1 MDLFT
6 ALQTSVSGLQAQSYA
21 ISNISGNIA
30 NSQTTG
36 YKRIDTSFVDMMSE
50 TTPKREVAGSVLA
63 QSQLTN
69 TIAGNV
75 VASSVPTNMAISG
88 DGFFTVVQKTGDANG
103 PRPSAARTPT
113 RAGATSRRTR
123 TAT

>member
-36 YKRIDTSFVDMMSE
+36 YKRVDTSFVDMMSE

-69 TIAGNV
+69 TAAAEAGIRDADLAAESANLTKSQILLQAGIA
-75 VASSVPTNMAISG
+75 ALA
-88 DGFFTVVQKTGDANG
+88 QAN
-103 PRPSAARTPT
+103 SAPQQILTLLR
-113 RAGATSRRTR
+113 S
-123 TAT
+123 

>member
-1 MDLFT
+1 MDLFS

-36 YKRIDTSFVDMMSE
+36 YRRVDTSFVDLMSE
-50 TTPKREVAGSVLA
+50 SVPKREVAGSVLA

-69 TIAGNV
+69 TLAGNII
-75 VASSVPTNMAISG
+75 ASSVPTNMAING
-88 DGFFTVVQKTGDANG
+88 QGFFTVVQKTGDANG
-103 PRPSAARTPT
+103 AASFGGTT
-113 RAGATSRRTR
+113 ATSSTGPAV
-123 TAT
+123 T

>member
-36 YKRIDTSFVDMMSE
+36 YKRVDTSFVERADQHVDQRHGLLHGGAE
-50 TTPKREVAGSVLA
+50 
-63 QSQLTN
+63 
-69 TIAGNV
+69 
-75 VASSVPTNMAISG
+75 
-88 DGFFTVVQKTGDANG
+88 DG
-103 PRPSAARTPT
+103 
-113 RAGATSRRTR
+113 
-123 TAT
+123 

>member
-21 ISNISGNIA
+21 IGNISGNIA

-36 YKRIDTSFVDMMSE
+36 YKRVDTSFVDLMSQS
-50 TTPKREVAGSVLA
+50 TPKREVAGSVLA

-69 TIAGNV
+69 TLAGNGV
-75 VASSVPTNMAISG
+75 STTVPTNMAITGS
-88 DGFFTVVQKTGDANG
+88 GFFTVVQKTGDANG
-103 PRPSAARTPT
+103 SATFGGTNLYT
-113 RAGATSRRTR
+113 RRGDFAEDKD
-123 TAT
+123 